1 MNQIYDMDSMITP
14 LSTNSVDSHV
24 VDYIIKWGSL
34 MLTQLS
40 LPL

>member
-24 VDYIIKWGSL
+24 VWLYN
-34 MLTQLS
+34 
-40 LPL
+40 